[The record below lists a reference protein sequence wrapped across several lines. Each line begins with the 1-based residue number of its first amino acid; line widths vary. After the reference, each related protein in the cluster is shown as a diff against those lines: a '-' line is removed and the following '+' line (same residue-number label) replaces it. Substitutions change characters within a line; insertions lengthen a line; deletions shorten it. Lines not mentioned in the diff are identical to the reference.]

1 MIEAVLLERLKR
13 SDAALR
19 VVVEDRIHPDFVPED
34 WQLPAVFYR
43 RLKPKV
49 SYNMDGSVDH
59 QWVAFAFTCVASQF
73 DKLQAR
79 QAADAI
85 IKDLV
90 GFSAV
95 GEEETLHRVF
105 AEDDGDD
112 YDGEA
117 RRHLVKVVVEVLCTA
132 NVVV

>member
-1 MIEAVLLERLKR
+1 MIEAVLLGRLTR
-13 SDAALR
+13 PEAALR

-34 WQLPAVFYR
+34 WKLPAVFYK
-43 RLKPKV
+43 RLKPRV
-49 SYNMDGSVDH
+49 SYNIDGSVDH

-85 IKDLV
+85 IQDLA
-90 GFSAV
+90 GFTAV
-95 GEEETLHRVF
+95 TEEETLHRVF

-117 RRHLVKVVVEVLCTA
+117 RRHLVKVVVEALCTV